1 MEPHDDK
8 PVLIYDGKCG
18 FCKIWIDYWR
28 TLTGDAVTYAASQD
42 VGDRYPQIP
51 KEAFSRS
58 VQLVLP
64 SGEVISGA
72 RAVFEILANDHSRRW
87 MLTAYEGVPGFA
99 VVSEVSYRVIASRR
113 NIFYWITVLLFGRT
127 VQPLRFESI
136 AWLFTRALA
145 LVCLVAFVSFGV
157 QSRAL
162 IGSHGVEPVA
172 YYFQRVREALG
183 PGGFI
188 AAPSVFWLGASDT
201 MIQAVWICGALC
213 SALALAGVMWRGA
226 LSIAFVCYLSLLNG
240 SQEFLG
246 YQWDILLLETIF
258 LTLFL
263 GYSRVVIWMSRWLL
277 FRLMFLSGVVKLI
290 SGDPTWRNLTALTVH
305 FQTQPIPTPL
315 AWYAHQ
321 MPVALLKTACL
332 FTLTIEL
339 AVPFLIFGPR
349 RIRAF
354 AAAWLIAL
362 QIMIILTGNYAFF
375 NWLSIALCL
384 FLFDDGHLRT
394 LLRRRTEPV
403 AGRLHV
409 RRRIALAAAVIIG
422 VLSIL
427 NMLETL
433 RFQLPAGAR
442 SLITTASPFGITSS
456 YGLFAN
462 MTTTRPEIVIEGSN
476 DGTTWAAYAF
486 RYKPGPLDR
495 RPPWV
500 APHQPRLDWQMWF
513 AALGSFRENV
523 WLVNLAGRLLRNEPA
538 VLAQFE
544 RNPFEAAAPKLVRAS
559 VYDYR
564 FTDRATRAKT
574 GRWWTRTPIGL
585 YLPPVSLADLSQMP
599 ALKRAGE

>member
-1 MEPHDDK
+1 MNSRDDK

-28 TLTGDAVTYAASQD
+28 TLTGDEVTYAASQD
-42 VGDRYPQIP
+42 VGDQYPQIP
-51 KEAFSRS
+51 KDAFSRS

-72 RAVFEILANDHSRRW
+72 RAVFEILAVDRSRRW

-99 VVSEVSYRVIASRR
+99 AVAEASYRVIAAHR
-113 NIFYWITVLLFGRT
+113 NIFYWVTVLLFGRT
-127 VQPLRFESI
+127 VRPLRFGSVS
-136 AWLFTRALA
+136 WLFTRVLA
-145 LVCLVAFVSFGV
+145 AICVVAFASFGV

-183 PGGFI
+183 AGGLI
-188 AAPSVFWLGASDT
+188 AAPSVFWLGASDA
-201 MIQAVWICGALC
+201 MVQAVWICGAIC
-213 SALALAGVMWRGA
+213 SALALAGVLWRGA
-226 LSIAFVCYLSLLNG
+226 LFIAFLCYLSLLNG

-246 YQWDILLLETIF
+246 FQWDILLLETIF
-258 LTLFL
+258 LSLFL
-263 GYSRVVIWMSRWLL
+263 GYSRVAIWLFRWLL
-277 FRLMFLSGVVKLI
+277 FRLMFLSGAVKLM

-321 MPVALLKTACL
+321 MPVAWLKTACFL
-332 FTLTIEL
+332 TLVIEL
-339 AVPFLIFGPR
+339 LIPFLIFGPR
-349 RIRAF
+349 RVRVF
-354 AAAWLIAL
+354 AAPWLIAL
-362 QIMIILTGNYAFF
+362 QLLIILTGNYAFF
-375 NWLSIALCL
+375 NWLAIALCL
-384 FLFDDGHLRT
+384 FLFDDGHLER

-403 AGRLHV
+403 AGRLHL
-409 RRRIALAAAVIIG
+409 RRRIALVAAFFIG

-427 NMLETL
+427 NALETL
-433 RFQLPAGAR
+433 RFQLPSGAR
-442 SLITTASPFGITSS
+442 SLITTAGPFGITSS

-462 MTTTRPEIVIEGSN
+462 MTTTRPEIIIEGSN
-476 DGTTWAAYAF
+476 DGKTWAEYAF

-523 WLVNLAGRLLRNEPA
+523 WLVNLAGRLLQNEPA
-538 VLAQFE
+538 VLGQFE
-544 RNPFEAAAPKLVRAS
+544 PNPFEGSAPKLIRAT
-559 VYDYR
+559 VYEYR
-564 FTDRATRAKT
+564 FTDWATRAKT
-574 GRWWTRTPIGL
+574 GRWWTRTPMGL
-585 YLPPVSLADLSQMP
+585 YLPPVSLQDLSQMP